1 MKDNS
6 DSPRSEVPSTSRR
19 SVLAGLAALG
29 VVYAM
34 PGLFQVNEAMAEPA
48 RKPPHGPGHSK
59 KSRRSRRSKP
69 SRRSHHSKSGKH
81 HGRRSHPSKHRPGHR
96 SHPSRPGPS
105 RRSRSS
111 RVMRQPDPRRPI

>member
-6 DSPRSEVPSTSRR
+6 EFPRFEAPSTSRR
-19 SVLAGLAALG
+19 SVLAGLAAFG

-48 RKPPHGPGHSK
+48 RKQPHAPDHSK

-81 HGRRSHPSKHRPGHR
+81 HGRRSRA
-96 SHPSRPGPS
+96 
-105 RRSRSS
+105 S

>member
-6 DSPRSEVPSTSRR
+6 DSPRSEAPSTSRR

-48 RKPPHGPGHSK
+48 RKPSHGPGHSK

-69 SRRSHHSKSGKH
+69 SRRSHHSKAGKH
-81 HGRRSHPSKHRPGHR
+81 HGRRSHS
-96 SHPSRPGPS
+96 SRPGPS
-105 RRSRSS
+105 RRSRAS
-111 RVMRQPDPRRPI
+111 RVMRHLDPRRPI

>member
-6 DSPRSEVPSTSRR
+6 ETPRSESPSTSRR

-34 PGLFQVNEAMAEPA
+34 PGLLQVNEAMAEPS
-48 RKPPHGPGHSK
+48 RKPQHGQGHSK

-81 HGRRSHPSKHRPGHR
+81 HGHRSRPSK
-96 SHPSRPGPS
+96 PGPS
-105 RRSRSS
+105 RRSRAS
-111 RVMRQPDPRRPI
+111 RMMPHSDPRRPI

>member
-6 DSPRSEVPSTSRR
+6 EFPRSEAPSTSRR

-48 RKPPHGPGHSK
+48 RKPHGPGHSK
-59 KSRRSRRSKP
+59 KSRRSHRSMP

-81 HGRRSHPSKHRPGHR
+81 HGRRSHSSKHHPRRR
-96 SHPSRPGPS
+96 SQPSRPGPS
-105 RRSRSS
+105 RRSHAS
-111 RVMRQPDPRRPI
+111 RMMRHPDPRRPI

>member
-6 DSPRSEVPSTSRR
+6 EFSRSEAPSISRR

-34 PGLFQVNEAMAEPA
+34 PGLFQVNEAIAEPA
-48 RKPPHGPGHSK
+48 RKSPQAPEHPG
-59 KSRRSRRSKP
+59 KSRR

-81 HGRRSHPSKHRPGHR
+81 HGRRSHPSKH
-96 SHPSRPGPS
+96 HPRRSRPSKSGPS
-105 RRSRSS
+105 RRSRAS

>member
-6 DSPRSEVPSTSRR
+6 ESSRSEAPSTSRR

-48 RKPPHGPGHSK
+48 HKPPHGPGHSK

-81 HGRRSHPSKHRPGHR
+81 HGRRSHSSKHRPHRR
-96 SHPSRPGPS
+96 SHSSRPGPS
-105 RRSRSS
+105 RRSHAS
-111 RVMRQPDPRRPI
+111 RMMRQPDPRRPI

>member
-6 DSPRSEVPSTSRR
+6 DFPRSEVSSTSRR

-48 RKPPHGPGHSK
+48 RKPSHAPGHSK

-69 SRRSHHSKSGKH
+69 SRRSRHSKSGKN
-81 HGRRSHPSKHRPGHR
+81 HGRRSHPSK
-96 SHPSRPGPS
+96 PGPS
-105 RRSRSS
+105 RRSRAS

>member
-6 DSPRSEVPSTSRR
+6 DSPRFEVPSTSRR

-29 VVYAM
+29 VVYVM

-48 RKPPHGPGHSK
+48 RKSPHPG

-81 HGRRSHPSKHRPGHR
+81 HGRRSRA
-96 SHPSRPGPS
+96 
-105 RRSRSS
+105 S

>member
-48 RKPPHGPGHSK
+48 RKPPLGPGYSK

-69 SRRSHHSKSGKH
+69 SRRGHHSKSGKH

-96 SHPSRPGPS
+96 SHPSRSGPS
-105 RRSRSS
+105 RRSHTS
-111 RVMRQPDPRRPI
+111 RVMRHPDPRRPI

>member
-6 DSPRSEVPSTSRR
+6 EFPRVEAPSTSRR

-29 VVYAM
+29 VVYSM

-48 RKPPHGPGHSK
+48 RKPHGQGHPG
-59 KSRRSRRSKP
+59 KSRPSRKSRHSKP
-69 SRRSHHSKSGKH
+69 SRHSKAGKH

-105 RRSRSS
+105 RRSRAS
-111 RVMRQPDPRRPI
+111 RVMRHPDPRRPI

>member
-6 DSPRSEVPSTSRR
+6 EAPRSESPSTSRR
-19 SVLAGLAALG
+19 SVLAGLASLG

-34 PGLFQVNEAMAEPA
+34 PGLFQVNEAMAEPS
-48 RKPPHGPGHSK
+48 RKPQHGQGHSK

-81 HGRRSHPSKHRPGHR
+81 HGRRSQASKHHERRR

-105 RRSRSS
+105 RRSRAS
-111 RVMRQPDPRRPI
+111 RMMPHPDPRRPI

>member
-6 DSPRSEVPSTSRR
+6 ESPRSEAPSTSRR

-48 RKPPHGPGHSK
+48 RKPSHGPGHSK

-69 SRRSHHSKSGKH
+69 SRRSHHSESGKH
-81 HGRRSHPSKHRPGHR
+81 HGHRSHPSKHHPRRSRP
-96 SHPSRPGPS
+96 SKPGPS

>member
-1 MKDNS
+1 MKDFS
-6 DSPRSEVPSTSRR
+6 ESSRSEASSTSRR

-29 VVYAM
+29 VVYAV

-48 RKPPHGPGHSK
+48 RKPPHGKGHSR
-59 KSRRSRRSKP
+59 KSRR

-81 HGRRSHPSKHRPGHR
+81 RD
-96 SHPSRPGPS
+96 

-111 RVMRQPDPRRPI
+111 KHGQHRRSQSSRPGTSRRSHASRMMRHSDPRRPI

>member
-6 DSPRSEVPSTSRR
+6 DFPRSEVPSTSRR

-48 RKPPHGPGHSK
+48 RKPSHDPGHSK

-69 SRRSHHSKSGKH
+69 SHRSRHSKSGKNHGRRSHLSKH
-81 HGRRSHPSKHRPGHR
+81 HPRRSHPSKPG
-96 SHPSRPGPS
+96 SS
-105 RRSRSS
+105 RRSRAS
-111 RVMRQPDPRRPI
+111 RVMRQPTPSRPI

>member
-6 DSPRSEVPSTSRR
+6 ESPCFEASSTSRR

-34 PGLFQVNEAMAEPA
+34 PGLFQVNEAIAEPA
-48 RKPPHGPGHSK
+48 RKSPQAPEHPG
-59 KSRRSRRSKP
+59 KSRR

-81 HGRRSHPSKHRPGHR
+81 HGRRSHPSKHRPRHR
-96 SHPSRPGPS
+96 SYPSRPGPS
-105 RRSRSS
+105 RRSRAS